1 MTTQTASAPQKR
13 TMGQV
18 FALIFTDRQVLA
30 MFLLGLTSGLPY
42 VLVGGTLNAWMTT
55 VGVKP
60 STIGL
65 LSWVALAYVFKFM
78 WASAFQSRRTP
89 FSLPIGPR
97 RFWMTVFLALM
108 VGLMFLLA
116 FSDPPE
122 GLARIGLLGVLI
134 ALFSSCF
141 DIVQAAWKIEIA
153 RDDAHLDILCTIEQ
167 FGYRLAS
174 ILGGA
179 VALIVAEYIG
189 WRDTFI
195 GASGVLALSG
205 LGIYLAEPARVS
217 AEDLD
222 VGIRQGKY
230 LSTRTRNIAIGFVLL
245 CWGVA
250 FAFIVQFMYGA
261 LTDPANHS
269 PRSFIRLQGPA
280 IVSLTI
286 IVLGV
291 VAAVL
296 VKKDGAQTGEKVSGE
311 ASVLNVFYRAILEP
325 MMELVGRLRWSTIL
339 ILMLILSYRFTDA
352 IWGSFAYPFY
362 LGTDYGALG
371 HTLTEVGL
379 ASKTIGVAA
388 TVLGIAAGGVTML
401 RFGRMPVYVAGA
413 FLAAITNLLYA
424 DLALDAH
431 YMDAFLNM
439 THLDDMFKFLHLDQK
454 MARLITTIF
463 MENVAGGVASAASI
477 AFLSSIVNKKYAAVQ
492 YALLVSLTFL
502 LGILGRPTIGAII
515 ETDGFAHAF
524 ILCAWFGAVAVV
536 LSILEW
542 MRQKGVFRRRV

>member
-1 MTTQTASAPQKR
+1 MNTQMTATPQKR
-13 TMGQV
+13 TMGQI

-30 MFLLGLTSGLPY
+30 MFLLGLASGLPY
-42 VLVGGTLNAWMTT
+42 VIVGGTLNAWMTT

-65 LSWVALAYVFKFM
+65 LSWTSLAYAFKFM
-78 WASAFQSRRTP
+78 WAAAFQSRRTP

-97 RFWMTVFLALM
+97 RFWMTVFLILM
-108 VGLMFLLA
+108 VVLMLMLA
-116 FSDPPE
+116 LSKPP
-122 GLARIGLLGVLI
+122 GDLARIGLLGVLI
-134 ALFSSCF
+134 AFFSSCF

-153 RDDAHLDILCTIEQ
+153 RDDSHLDILCTIEQ
-167 FGYRLAS
+167 FGYRIATF
-174 ILGGA
+174 LGGA
-179 VALIVAEYIG
+179 GALILADHIG
-189 WRDTFI
+189 WRDTMI
-195 GASGVLALSG
+195 GAAAVYAISG
-205 LGIYLAEPARVS
+205 LGIYLAAPTKVTAD
-217 AEDLD
+217 DLD
-222 VGIRQGKY
+222 TRIRQGKY
-230 LSTRTRNIAIGFVLL
+230 LTKNTRNTAIGFVLL
-245 CWGVA
+245 CWVA
-250 FAFIVQFMYGA
+250 AFFMIGQFMYGA

-280 IVSLTI
+280 IVFLTV
-286 IVLGV
+286 IVLGL

-296 VKKDGAQTGEKVSGE
+296 AQKDKAPTRAVVPGED
-311 ASVLNVFYRAILEP
+311 SVLNLFYRVILEP

-379 ASKTIGVAA
+379 ASKTIGVVA
-388 TVLGIAAGGVTML
+388 TILGIAVGGVAML
-401 RFGRMPVYVAGA
+401 RFGRMPVYVVGA

-424 DLALDAH
+424 DLALEAH

-439 THLDDMFKFLHLDQK
+439 THLDDMFAFFHLDQK

-524 ILCAWFGAVAVV
+524 VLCAWFGAVAVV

-542 MRQKGVFRRRV
+542 MRQKGVFSRRA